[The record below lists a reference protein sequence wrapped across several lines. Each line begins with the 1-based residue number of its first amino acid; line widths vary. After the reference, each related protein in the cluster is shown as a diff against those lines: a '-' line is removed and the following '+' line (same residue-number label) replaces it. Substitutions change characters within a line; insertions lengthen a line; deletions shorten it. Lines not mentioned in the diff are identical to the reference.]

1 LDLSVIVPLY
11 NEEENVFP
19 LYRSIVAALAPLG
32 LNYELILVDDG
43 SSDATVARARELAAQ
58 DERLKLVVL
67 RRNYGQT
74 PAMVAGIDHASGG
87 ILVTMDGDL
96 QNDPTD
102 IPVLIEQIR
111 AGHDIAVGWR
121 QKRQDRLFTRRIPSV
136 IANWLIAK
144 VTGVP
149 IHDNGCSLKA
159 FRARVI
165 KEIPLYSEMHRFIP
179 AMASI
184 AGARIVE
191 VKVRHHPRRFG
202 ASKYGLSR
210 IYRVLFDLLAIK
222 MLIVSAQRPMA
233 FFGALAVPALL
244 LAIASIG
251 SSFYLTGVAGA
262 SALPLGG
269 VGVMLGALV
278 FFLVLSGA
286 LAELL
291 LQFGSHGPRRLPTVT
306 AHGDPARRARSGGH

>member
-1 LDLSVIVPLY
+1 MDLSVIVPLY

-43 SSDATVARARELAAQ
+43 SSDATVARARKLAEQ
-58 DERLKLVVL
+58 DERLKLLVL

-74 PAMVAGIDHASGG
+74 PAMAAGIDHASGG

-222 MLIVSAQRPMA
+222 MLIVSVQRPMA

-251 SSFYLTGVAGA
+251 SSFYLTGVADA
-262 SALPLGG
+262 RALPLGG
-269 VGVMLGALV
+269 VGVMLGALA

-291 LQFGSHGPRRLPTVT
+291 LRVGDQGPRRLPTVT
-306 AHGDPARRARSGGH
+306 ARWDPAGRARTGGH